1 MNWSQILTISL
12 CAAFSVVV
20 ISTYAALIPKDSSGN
35 TTLLTV
41 ISVFS
46 ICASVTAYALAL
58 FYFSANPN
66 HMLQFL
72 LAMVLLVCLPASL
85 ISTAISTVT
94 ISNLRE
100 SLATT
105 S

>member
-1 MNWSQILTISL
+1 MNWPNLLVIGI

-20 ISTYAALIPKDSSGN
+20 IATYAALIPKDSSGN

-46 ICASVTAYALAL
+46 ACASIAAYGLAL
-58 FYFSANPN
+58 YYFSANPT

-72 LAMVLLVCLPASL
+72 LAMVMLISLPASL
-85 ISTAISTVT
+85 ISTAVSTVT

-100 SLATT
+100 SVAST
-105 S
+105 